1 MARFLKK
8 TTRFLLLG
16 GAVGALVYFFDPRS
30 GRGRRSQARDQLM
43 ARVRRTTEQA
53 QKKVS
58 YVEGKVEGKVEGVT
72 RTGADEP
79 PADDKALAD
88 KIKSEILGGEEYQGH
103 QVLVDA
109 ANGVVALRGEL
120 SSPEQINDLE
130 AAVRK
135 VPGVREVENY
145 VHLPGTP
152 APNKQDSLEV

>member
-53 QKKVS
+53 QKKAS
-58 YVEGKVEGKVEGVT
+58 YVEGKLEGVT
-72 RTGADEP
+72 QTGGDEP

-130 AAVRK
+130 AEVRK